1 LKVEDFIQMIA
12 QAVAAYQHQM
22 PPRPV
27 QVQRADTSGAKTPQ
41 TTSLPQLLAEWSDT
55 ARDHNL
61 LLAELIQKQLKMNSL
76 LDELVEALRENH
88 SIAKKVLRANK
99 KNAEEDD

>member
-1 LKVEDFIQMIA
+1 MKVEEFIQLIA
-12 QAVAAYQHQM
+12 QAVAAYQQQM

-27 QVQRADTSGAKTPQ
+27 QVQRTDTAGAKTTQ
-41 TTSLPQLLAEWSDT
+41 ATSLPQLLAEWSDT

-61 LLAELIQKQLKMNSL
+61 LLAELIQSQLKNNSL
-76 LDELVEALRENH
+76 LSEMVEALRENH

-99 KNAEEDD
+99 RNAEEN